1 MKRRDFLK
9 TSSALAATSFL
20 SYSPLIA
27 DTEKLIGLQLYT
39 VRKEINEDLIG
50 TLKKVAEIGYKSI
63 ELAGYRNGQFYG
75 MTPKEF
81 KNITDDLGLK
91 ILSTHNGIRP
101 EHIDKIAEDV
111 ASIGIEYCVL
121 PMLGNSQR
129 KTLDDYKKQAELF
142 NTYGEV
148 CKKSGIQFAY
158 HNHAFEFELMEGKI
172 PYEIL
177 VEGTDPD
184 LVKFE
189 MDLFWIIKGGYK
201 PQTYFNKYPGRF
213 ALWHVKDQDPETGK
227 YTEVGSGNINFE
239 EIYGQASRS
248 GMQYFFVELDN
259 SDRPALESI
268 KISFDYL
275 NKAKFVQ

>member
-20 SYSPLIA
+20 SYSPLIS

-101 EHIDKIAEDV
+101 EQIDKIIEDV
-111 ASIGIEYCVL
+111 ASIGIEYCVQ
-121 PMLGNSQR
+121 PMRGNSQR
-129 KTLDDYKKQAELF
+129 NTLDDYKKQA
-142 NTYGEV
+142 
-148 CKKSGIQFAY
+148 
-158 HNHAFEFELMEGKI
+158 
-172 PYEIL
+172 
-177 VEGTDPD
+177 
-184 LVKFE
+184 
-189 MDLFWIIKGGYK
+189 
-201 PQTYFNKYPGRF
+201 
-213 ALWHVKDQDPETGK
+213 
-227 YTEVGSGNINFE
+227 
-239 EIYGQASRS
+239 
-248 GMQYFFVELDN
+248 
-259 SDRPALESI
+259 
-268 KISFDYL
+268 
-275 NKAKFVQ
+275 